1 MSWLNKILPAIKTRM
16 SMDKKGVKEGV
27 WDKCPNCNEALYQ
40 PELVKNKHVC
50 VHCSHHIRIGAR
62 RRISYFLDESW

>member
-27 WDKCPNCNEALYQ
+27 WDKCPSCNEALYQ

-50 VHCSHHIRIGAR
+50 VHCSYHIRISAR
-62 RRISYFLDESW
+62 RRISYFLDES